1 MNHEKTYKIETK
13 KEQKKT
19 SWLDKRCY

>member
-13 KEQKKT
+13 KEQKKN
-19 SWLDKRCY
+19 